1 MNFDDKLSTI
11 MNTFYL
17 KSVPENL
24 VKLILKTQCDLK
36 VKKGVAKYSQSQ
48 TIVHM
53 LNEYEKLLNKNK
65 K

>member
-1 MNFDDKLSTI
+1 MTNYHSKMT
-11 MNTFYL
+11 TFYL

-36 VKKGVAKYSQSQ
+36 LKKGVAKYSQSK
-48 TIVHM
+48 TIVYM
-53 LNEYEKLLNKNK
+53 LNEYSKTLEKK

>member
-1 MNFDDKLSTI
+1 MT
-11 MNTFYL
+11 TFYL

-24 VKLILKTQCDLK
+24 VLLILKTQCELK

-48 TIVHM
+48 TIVYM
-53 LNEYEKLLNKNK
+53 LGEYEKLLNKK